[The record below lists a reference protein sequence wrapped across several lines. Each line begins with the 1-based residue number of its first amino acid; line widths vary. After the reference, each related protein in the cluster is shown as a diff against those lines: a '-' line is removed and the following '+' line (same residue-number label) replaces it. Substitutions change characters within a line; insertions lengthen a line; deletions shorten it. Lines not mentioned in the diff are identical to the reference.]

1 MAPPV
6 LHENPSATVIRSLL
20 QHDYEISLYA
30 KSMAY
35 PLKAVVHELD
45 LSSGHLVLEVEYAG
59 QNIEKYL
66 TDSGISFDL
75 EAMKGSQIMER
86 DTYSLS
92 NVEAKLL
99 KTDSTL
105 YRLECQ
111 LPESVFVTE
120 QRGAIRIPFVLGM
133 QARVSLE
140 IYLHELSVP
149 GRLRNLSVGG
159 CMVDIDLAESV
170 AIGVDQ
176 EIPGVTIEFPNGES
190 FFAEGKIRHIRPFGN
205 HGYAAVGI
213 QFINMPPPRWKRC
226 FAM

>member
-20 QHDYEISLYA
+20 QHNYEISLYA

-120 QRGAIRIPFVLGM
+120 QRGAIR
-133 QARVSLE
+133 QS
-140 IYLHELSVP
+140 
-149 GRLRNLSVGG
+149 
-159 CMVDIDLAESV
+159 
-170 AIGVDQ
+170 
-176 EIPGVTIEFPNGES
+176 
-190 FFAEGKIRHIRPFGN
+190 
-205 HGYAAVGI
+205 
-213 QFINMPPPRWKRC
+213 
-226 FAM
+226 